1 MKIVVLK
8 FGGTSV
14 GTIKKIKKVAEIIV
28 AYKRKNYKVVVV
40 SSAMS
45 GVTNEFIKKSFEIS
59 NNFSSSE
66 HDVLVSTGEQV
77 ACSLIAGRL
86 IHKGFKSRS
95 WLSWQIPI
103 LTVGAYKN
111 SRINQINKTKLIKYL
126 REGGIPIITG
136 FQGVNNDNRITTIG
150 RGGSDASAI
159 MFAKFLKAV
168 RCIIYTDVEGVYTTD
183 PNKLKKAKKIKVI
196 SYEEMLEMASLG
208 AKVMQPVSIQDARLN
223 RIDIEVK
230 SSFKNKSGTLITKR
244 SNIVNNKIVTGISLT
259 QNDSKVSLIGVK
271 DKPGVAAA
279 IFKPLSQNLINV
291 DMVVQ
296 NISANGR
303 ETDLTFTIKSNDLSK
318 TKKIIQENKYINY
331 RKLIFEKGVS
341 KISVIG
347 VGMITTPGV
356 TFRMFQTLADKQIN
370 IKVISTSEIKIS
382 VLIDKKNTHRAL
394 TALHKEFNLDHKRWA
409 LDLLE
414 ILKEEKQKK

>member
-14 GTIKKIKKVAEIIV
+14 GTIKKIKKVADII
-28 AYKRKNYKVVVV
+28 ADYKKKKYKVIVV

-45 GVTNEFIKKSFEIS
+45 GVTNELIKKSFEIS
-59 NNFSSSE
+59 NNFSNSE
-66 HDVLVSTGEQV
+66 YDVLVSSGEQV

-95 WLSWQIPI
+95 WLSWQVPI
-103 LTVGAYKN
+103 LTVGVHKN
-111 SRINQINKTKLIKYL
+111 SRINQIYRNKILKYL
-126 REGGIPIITG
+126 NDGGIPIITG
-136 FQGVNNDNRITTIG
+136 FQGINNENRITTIG

-159 MFAKFLKAV
+159 LIAKFFKAE

-183 PNKLKKAKKIKVI
+183 PNKLKKAKKIREI

-223 RIDIEVK
+223 RINIEVR
-230 SSFKNKSGTLITKR
+230 SSFIKKSGTLITKR
-244 SNIVNNKIVTGISLT
+244 SNIINNKIVTGISST

-279 IFKPLSQNLINV
+279 IFKPLSKNLINV

-296 NISANGR
+296 NISANGK
-303 ETDLTFTIKSNDLSK
+303 ETDLTFTIKTEDLSK
-318 TKKIIQENKYINY
+318 TKKIIQQNKNINY
-331 RKLIFEKGVS
+331 RNLIFEKNVS

-356 TFRMFQTLADKQIN
+356 TFRMFQSLANKRIN

-382 VLIDKKNTHRAL
+382 VLIDKKNTQKAL
-394 TALHKEFNLDHKRWA
+394 IALHKEFRLD
-409 LDLLE
+409 
-414 ILKEEKQKK
+414 QKK

>member
-1 MKIVVLK
+1 MKIIVLK

-14 GTIKKIKKVAEIIV
+14 GTIKKIKRVAEII
-28 AYKRKNYKVVVV
+28 ADYKKKNYKVVVV

-45 GVTNEFIKKSFEIS
+45 GVTNELIKKSLEIS
-59 NNFSSSE
+59 DCFSNSE
-66 HDVLVSTGEQV
+66 YDVLVSSGEQI

-86 IHKGFKSRS
+86 IHKGYKSRS

-103 LTVGAYKN
+103 ITVGNHKN
-111 SRINQINKTKLIKYL
+111 SRINQINKIKIIKFL
-126 REGGIPIITG
+126 KEGGIPIITG
-136 FQGVNNDNRITTIG
+136 FQGVNNENRITTIG

-159 MFAKFLKAV
+159 MIAKFFKAE

-230 SSFKNKSGTLITKR
+230 SSFIKKSGTLITKR
-244 SNIVNNKIVTGISLT
+244 SNIINNKIVTGISST

-271 DKPGVAAA
+271 DKPGVAAS
-279 IFKPLSQNLINV
+279 IFKPLSKNLINV

-296 NISANGR
+296 NISANGK
-303 ETDLTFTIKSNDLSK
+303 ETDLTFTIKTEDLNK
-318 TKKIIQENKYINY
+318 TKKTIQENKNISY

-356 TFRMFQTLADKQIN
+356 TFRMFQTLANKKIN
-370 IKVISTSEIKIS
+370 IQVISTSEIKIS
-382 VLIDKKNTHRAL
+382 VLIDKKNTKKAL
-394 TALHKEFNLDHKRWA
+394 IALHKEFKLDN
-409 LDLLE
+409 
-414 ILKEEKQKK
+414 KK